1 MKIERGSFTLSG
13 TPPFNQTIL
22 FNDSTIL
29 ADEIEFSTAAPSGS
43 SSDLEAGDGFMTPTQ
58 QCARQLYADKT
69 LGERSEQV
77 NNKCILHY
85 RNSGGSI
92 TKAVE
97 AARNDM
103 SVTGEFTL
111 SVSTLLANHQIYF
124 IARQY

>member
-13 TPPFNQTIL
+13 TPPFNQTVF

-29 ADEIEFSTAAPSGS
+29 ADEMTFSLAAPSGS
-43 SSDLEAGDGFMTPTQ
+43 SADMESCDGFMTPTQ
-58 QCARQLYADKT
+58 QSAKQLFADKT

-85 RNSGGSI
+85 RNVGGSI

-97 AARNDM
+97 AARSSM
-103 SVTGEFTL
+103 ATTGEFTL
-111 SVSTLLANHQIYF
+111 SVSTLSANHQVYF
-124 IARQY
+124 VAKQY